1 MAHPTA
7 PYTST
12 DKTVNFSNTHKLFNK
27 VKPTYDMI
35 VSNSLITKCQDTSN
49 IIKYYTSSKQLW
61 CELCQDI

>member
-49 IIKYYTSSKQLW
+49 IIKYYTSSK
-61 CELCQDI
+61 